1 MAPPHPPAGTGRA
14 DPRALAHPMRTRLVT
29 ELRLHGTATSA
40 DLARRLDTNTGVT
53 SYHLR
58 ALEAAG
64 FVTVE
69 DGPGRR
75 RFWSAV
81 QDSWTPAGEPGDA
94 GEADETEAA
103 LSTWLDHD
111 LVDLFTRRAHTHID
125 TATEDPT
132 WAAATGLQD
141 ATVLVSADQA
151 VALRAELDAVLARYR
166 RIGQG
171 TPGAQRVVAWTALL
185 PVD

>member
-1 MAPPHPPAGTGRA
+1 MSPAPDTV
-14 DPRALAHPMRTRLVT
+14 DTRALAHPMRTRLVA
-29 ELRLHGTATSA
+29 ELRLHGAGTSA
-40 DLARRLDTNTGVT
+40 DLARTLQTNTGVT

-64 FVTVE
+64 FVAAE

-75 RFWSAV
+75 RVWHAV
-81 QDSWTPAGEPGDA
+81 ADSWGQGSGSATDGPV
-94 GEADETEAA
+94 DETEEA
-103 LSTWLDHD
+103 LAGWLEHD
-111 LVDLFTRRAHTHID
+111 LVDLFARRAHTTID
-125 TATEDPT
+125 TPATDAS

-141 ATVLVSADQA
+141 DAVLVSADQA

-171 TPGAQRVVAWTALL
+171 TPGARRVVAWTALL
-185 PVD
+185 PVE